1 MMFTQLWRMALTR
14 TGEFNGRQEWLPRQ
28 NPLLLFTGGRCGQT
42 NVALPDADFVRT
54 RRLDAHPLRRRG
66 IMKAAYGYEVTRA
79 LLGTNR
85 GFDARLS
92 EGGSCE
98 DQRRC
103 AFWLYRQENISEHT
117 PRLLGRTVLYRLCN
131 VSGRLHVPTM
141 HVTLQVCSCACG
153 PRTSEPS
160 DMKAKDGW
168 IAERVDEPF
177 PFGQAIAA
185 ESGQVRAVRRGQ
197 SLEHGRGTPMRG
209 SQGEAEGQARVSC
222 KRGAQA
228 RGQDQEDRECRHER
242 RVPTEGRREGQAR
255 CE

>member
-1 MMFTQLWRMALTR
+1 MAAATKSASAVYR
-14 TGEFNGRQEWLPRQ
+14 RKV
-28 NPLLLFTGGRCGQT
+28 GQT

-66 IMKAAYGYEVTRA
+66 IMKAADGYEVTHA

-131 VSGRLHVPTM
+131 VSDGSEVRGPHAHEQTCS
-141 HVTLQVCSCACG
+141 VTCIV
-153 PRTSEPS
+153 
-160 DMKAKDGW
+160 
-168 IAERVDEPF
+168 
-177 PFGQAIAA
+177 
-185 ESGQVRAVRRGQ
+185 
-197 SLEHGRGTPMRG
+197 GT
-209 SQGEAEGQARVSC
+209 
-222 KRGAQA
+222 
-228 RGQDQEDRECRHER
+228 
-242 RVPTEGRREGQAR
+242 
-255 CE
+255 